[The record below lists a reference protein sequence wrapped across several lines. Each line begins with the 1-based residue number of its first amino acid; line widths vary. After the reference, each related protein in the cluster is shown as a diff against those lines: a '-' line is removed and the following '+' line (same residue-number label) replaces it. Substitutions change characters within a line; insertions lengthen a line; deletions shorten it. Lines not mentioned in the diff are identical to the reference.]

1 MVPAD
6 APATEPTEVNHMDA
20 LLAISAIVFIL
31 VAIAALSSAFGVD
44 SRDGFA
50 NERLRSGLS

>member
-1 MVPAD
+1 
-6 APATEPTEVNHMDA
+6 MDA
-20 LLAISAIVFIL
+20 LLAFSAIVFIL
-31 VAIAALSSAFGVD
+31 VAIAVLSSAFGVD

>member
-1 MVPAD
+1 
-6 APATEPTEVNHMDA
+6 MDA
-20 LLAISAIVFIL
+20 LIVFSAIFIVL
-31 VAIAALSSAFGVD
+31 VAMAALSSALGVD